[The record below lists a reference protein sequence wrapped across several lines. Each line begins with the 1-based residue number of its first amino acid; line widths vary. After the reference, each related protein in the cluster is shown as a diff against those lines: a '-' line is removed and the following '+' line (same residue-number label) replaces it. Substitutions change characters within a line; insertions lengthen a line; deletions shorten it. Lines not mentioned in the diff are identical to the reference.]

1 MAHAQAHRKHPTGEP
16 KPAVTKRWLQRA
28 AKETLALGLLLMT
41 QLSLLL
47 IVSVVL

>member
-1 MAHAQAHRKHPTGEP
+1 MPHAQAHRKHPSGP
-16 KPAVTKRWLQRA
+16 LKPARAKRWLQRA